1 MSKYFESFPLLSYN
15 FGDNE
20 NPSLFQNLTSYV
32 DIVDGVKD
40 DIAFYEK
47 MTIEEYERPDT
58 LSFKLYGTT
67 DYYWTF
73 FLLNDDLK
81 RSGWPLSNRDLLIKA
96 KTDYPNQVITTE
108 DTINNIFLPNDNVTG
123 LVGGA
128 TGTVVKRYLDLG
140 QIVISNNGNF
150 KVNERI
156 RSAADDFTYITSLR
170 VTDQYL
176 SVHHYEDANGNWIDI
191 DPNDQII
198 SSGTIPI
205 TYYDRMVQTNN
216 NLKNIKILKREVA
229 PQIAANFKRSLL
241 G

>member
-123 LVGGA
+123 LVSGA

>member
-108 DTINNIFLPNDNVTG
+108 DTINNIFLPNDNVIG
-123 LVGGA
+123 LVSGS

-150 KVNERI
+150 KVDERI

-170 VTDQYL
+170 VTDQHL